1 MGRSRL
7 KVMSTNRTA
16 ASCAIATLL
25 TIAALVCSPLAL
37 AVFNKSTTG
46 GPLTVAS
53 STLAAPTQLTAVQ
66 VACHAGK
73 SIEISLAWTA
83 TSSSYAT
90 GYVVE
95 RSTGSNGSYTVITT
109 VPISKTS
116 YTDNE
121 SSLAPSTVYYYR
133 VSAAYHSWIATSTAA
148 SLKTSS
154 KSC

>member
-1 MGRSRL
+1 MSPSR
-7 KVMSTNRTA
+7 TI

-25 TIAALVCSPLAL
+25 AMAALVCSPLAL

-53 STLAAPTQLTAVQ
+53 STLAAPTNFAAVQ

-73 SIEISLAWTA
+73 SIEINLTWTA

-90 GYVVE
+90 SYVVE
-95 RSTGSNGSYTVITT
+95 RSTASSDSYATIGT
-109 VPISKTS
+109 VPTSKTS
-116 YTDNE
+116 YTDSE

-133 VSAAYHSWIATSTAA
+133 VSTAYHSWIATSTAA
-148 SLKTSS
+148 SLKTSN